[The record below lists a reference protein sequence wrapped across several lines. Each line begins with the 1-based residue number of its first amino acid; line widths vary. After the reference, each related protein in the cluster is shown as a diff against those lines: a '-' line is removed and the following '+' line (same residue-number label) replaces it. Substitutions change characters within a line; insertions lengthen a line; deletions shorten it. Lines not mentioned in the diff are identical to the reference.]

1 MTMSVHEYDRSP
13 RFFLWSRLLTS
24 FSFALLLGA
33 VAIILPERPLRAGGA
48 DDRERSTSD
57 FARQTQR
64 AMKDLDHRLSG
75 LVRRVLDEPNSPR
88 KLREQLMDLRFAAKR
103 AEAAYLNAKFAREI
117 AEIAVFEYKQGT
129 FPKDLQVAEGKIA
142 QAKCEMELSQAKA
155 KRVQEAWDMISK
167 MNNFKSASDLAAVL
181 QVGEIHSLARREAL
195 VSKFVLEQAES
206 EKEVLVKYTRDKRTK
221 ELEADAKKAHAEEL
235 SKQAAWE
242 LQKAKVEAME
252 RDLRSPWPT
261 SDQGKRLLALI
272 DQAVP
277 LEQEAHER
285 LDSLAKADKPEAS
298 LQKELARQTNNLESI
313 LDEAEARQARD
324 EMSHLSGRLSRERGR

>member
-1 MTMSVHEYDRSP
+1 MPIHEAERSP
-13 RFFLWSRLLTS
+13 RVYLMSRLLTLS
-24 FSFALLLGA
+24 TVSLLLGA
-33 VAIILPERPLRAGGA
+33 VAMILPERPMRAGGA
-48 DDRERSTSD
+48 DAKERSTSD
-57 FARQTQR
+57 FVRQTQR
-64 AMKDLDHRLSG
+64 ALKELDHRLSD
-75 LVRRVLDEPNSPR
+75 LVRRVLDEPDSPR
-88 KLREQLMDLRFAAKR
+88 KLREQLMDLRIEVR
-103 AEAAYLNAKFAREI
+103 IAEAAYLNAKFVREV
-117 AEIAVFEYKQGT
+117 AVIAVQEYTAGT
-129 FPKDLQVAEGKIA
+129 FLTELQVAEGEIA
-142 QAKCEMELSQAKA
+142 QAKTEEELSQAKA

-167 MNNFKSASDLAAVL
+167 MNNSKSASDLAAVL

-195 VSKFVLEQAES
+195 VSKYVLEQAES
-206 EKEVLVKYTRDKRTK
+206 KKEVLVKYTREKRTK

-277 LEQEAHER
+277 LDQEAHEW

-298 LQKELARQTNNLESI
+298 LQKELARRTNNLESI
-313 LDEAEARQARD
+313 LDEAEALQARD
-324 EMSHLSGRLSRERGR
+324 EMSHLSGRLSRDRGR